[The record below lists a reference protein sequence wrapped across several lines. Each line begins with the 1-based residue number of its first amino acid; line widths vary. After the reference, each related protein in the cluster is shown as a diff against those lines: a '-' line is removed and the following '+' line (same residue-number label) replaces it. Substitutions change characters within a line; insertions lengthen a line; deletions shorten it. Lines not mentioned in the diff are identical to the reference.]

1 MGTKGRPL
9 NLVYMIVT
17 HTVDNNINSFVC
29 SKPSDGRRNLDQ
41 RNCVH
46 SKNAHFGRVAV
57 IGDVATMHQK
67 SAQTQQSMDCNRL
80 YI

>member
-46 SKNAHFGRVAV
+46 SK
-57 IGDVATMHQK
+57 MHSLGESRLSVNMQQK
-67 SAQTQQSMDCNRL
+67 SAQTRQSMDYNRL
-80 YI
+80 HVD